1 MIAFHIVVPY
11 DADSAAIREKIR
23 ETLGSFFDPEACYSV
38 FRSCLL
44 PYSGG
49 DTLPKR
55 LRIHAQL
62 TEKAEQILCRK
73 ETRFQPAEAFGYSA
87 PASKL
92 KERPVVIGSGPAGLF
107 AALIL
112 AEAGS
117 EPIVL
122 ERGDTVDERIRHVR
136 HFHLT
141 GEIDPESNIQFG
153 EGGAG
158 AFSDG
163 KLKTGCLNA
172 RSYKVLSTFVEA
184 GAPDEILLRED
195 AHIGTDL
202 LPGILRNI
210 RNRIVSLGGEFRF
223 RCRAEGFLT
232 GTDGIYGVK
241 TSQGDLACRRVI
253 LATGHSA
260 RDTYCV
266 LRDMGIPFA
275 AKPFGIGVR
284 IEHPQSLADTWA
296 YGPFAGRP
304 DLEPAPYHLVTHLPN
319 GHSVYSFCMC
329 PGGTVVAAAS
339 DPDGLVTN
347 GMSTFARDS
356 GIANSALLV
365 SVNPSDL
372 EQQDPFSGLAFQKY
386 WERKAF
392 EAGGGGHVAV
402 GQRLGDFLPGHAS
415 NRFGSIVP
423 TYPRGCVPGKLD
435 AALPRFALES
445 LREAV
450 ADFDRRLP
458 GYLCEDAWMTG
469 TETRSTS
476 PLRILRAENGQALGL
491 PGLYPC
497 GEGAG
502 YSGGIVSSAVDGI
515 RCAESVL
522 ESPDTD

>member
-11 DADSAAIREKIR
+11 DAGPAAIDEKTR
-23 ETLGSFFDPEACYSV
+23 ETLGTFFDPNAAYSV
-38 FRSCLL
+38 SRSCLL
-44 PYSGG
+44 PYNGG
-49 DTLPKR
+49 DILSKR
-55 LRIHAQL
+55 LRIHVQL
-62 TEKAEQILCRK
+62 AEKAERILCRK
-73 ETRFQPAEAFGYSA
+73 DTRFQSVTSLEYQVPVSR
-87 PASKL
+87 L
-92 KERPVVIGSGPAGLF
+92 KERPVIIGSGPAGLF

-117 EPIVL
+117 APIVL
-122 ERGDTVDERIRHVR
+122 ERGDAVDERICRVR
-136 HFHLT
+136 HFYRT

-163 KLKTGCLNA
+163 KLKTGCIDA

-232 GTDGIYGVK
+232 GSDGVRGVK

-260 RDTYCV
+260 RDIYLI
-266 LRDMGIPFA
+266 LRDMNVPFA
-275 AKPFGIGVR
+275 SKPFGIGVR

-296 YGPFAGRP
+296 YGPFAGRTE
-304 DLEPAPYHLVTHLPN
+304 LEPAPYHVVTHLSN

-339 DPDGLVTN
+339 DPLGLVTN

-365 SVNPSDL
+365 SVNPSNLDGH
-372 EQQDPFSGLAFQKY
+372 DPFAGIRFQEH
-386 WERKAF
+386 WERMAF
-392 EAGGGGHVAV
+392 AAGGGVHVAV
-402 GQRLGDFLPGHAS
+402 GQRLGDFLSGCGS
-415 NRFGSIVP
+415 TGFGSIVP
-423 TYPRGCVPGKLD
+423 TYPRGCIPGKLD
-435 AALPRFALES
+435 TVLPRFALES
-445 LREAV
+445 LCA
-450 ADFDRRLP
+450 AITDFDSRLP
-458 GYLCEDAWMTG
+458 GYLYEDAWMTG

-476 PLRILRAENGQALGL
+476 PLRILRSENGQAFGL

-522 ESPDTD
+522 VTPEPS